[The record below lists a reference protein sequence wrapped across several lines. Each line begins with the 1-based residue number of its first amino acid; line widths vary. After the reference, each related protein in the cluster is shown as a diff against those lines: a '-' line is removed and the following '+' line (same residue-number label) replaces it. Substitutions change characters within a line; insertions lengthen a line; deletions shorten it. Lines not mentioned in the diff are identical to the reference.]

1 MKEIKNSIIAKRRTG
16 KNKFVFT
23 PAEIVDFL
31 SQVLELDE
39 YEVSLCEATNKSCK
53 IAIGESVYYLTDLG

>member
-1 MKEIKNSIIAKRRTG
+1 MNEIKNFIMSKRRTG